1 MHGREGSMFL
11 SKEDVVAILG
21 LVREPGAASR
31 LAVVAEL
38 RLRRFAV
45 YSGTLVYSHYSRG
58 SSTSSAGLLSPAD
71 IMPSGVAKNQ
81 SRRI

>member
-45 YSGTLVYSHYSRG
+45 YSHYSRG